1 MSLENAPFVDVP
13 PSEEELRAEARK
25 EFRVYL
31 LVGVLVALLIG
42 FAIGTLR
49 GEGRYA
55 PGTLEPPPDP
65 VLYCAPRPAGG
76 TPHPTPT
83 LRPLQVYV
91 SGAVN
96 APDVVSLPPGS
107 LVRDALAAAGGANDQ
122 ADLDAINLA
131 APLND
136 NAHVIVPTR
145 GPPTAPEGPDAT
157 PRPAGTG
164 KVNINTATAAQ
175 LESLPRIGPAKAQEI
190 VAYREAHGPFQ
201 SIEEIQDVSG
211 IGPGIFS
218 SIEPHITVGP

>member
-13 PSEEELRAEARK
+13 PSEEELRAEARR
-25 EFRVYL
+25 EFRIYL
-31 LVGVLVALLIG
+31 LAGVLVALLIG

-49 GEGRYA
+49 GEGGYA
-55 PGTLEPPPDP
+55 PNTLEPPSNPA
-65 VLYCAPRPAGG
+65 LYCAPQPAEG
-76 TPHPTPT
+76 TPRPTPT

-91 SGAVN
+91 SGAVE
-96 APDVVSLPPGS
+96 APDVVTLPPGS
-107 LVRDALAAAGGANDQ
+107 LVRDAVAAAGGASDA

-136 NAHVIVPTR
+136 NEHVIVPAR
-145 GPPTAPEGPDAT
+145 GSPPAPEGSGVT

-164 KVNINTATAAQ
+164 KININTATATQ

-201 SIEEIQDVSG
+201 SIEEIQNVSG

-218 SIEPHITVGP
+218 SIEPHITTGP

>member
-1 MSLENAPFVDVP
+1 MSLENAPFIDAP

-25 EFRVYL
+25 EFRIYL

-49 GEGRYA
+49 GGGGAA

-65 VLYCAPRPAGG
+65 ALYCAPQPDEG
-76 TPHPTPT
+76 TPRPTPT

-96 APDVVSLPPGS
+96 DPEVVTLPPGS
-107 LVRDALAAAGGANDQ
+107 LVRDAVAAAGGADDE

-131 APLND
+131 APLTD

-145 GPPTAPEGPDAT
+145 GAATAPEGVVAT
-157 PRPAGTG
+157 PHSAGAD
-164 KVNINTATAAQ
+164 KIDINRATAAQ
-175 LESLPRIGPAKAQEI
+175 LEALPRIGPTKAQDI
-190 VAYREAHGPFQ
+190 VAYREEHGPFQ
-201 SIEEIQDVSG
+201 RIEEIQNVSG
-211 IGPGIFS
+211 IGPGTFS
-218 SIEPHITVGP
+218 SIEPYITVGP